1 MGRGFNRV
9 MEAVHFRWCWE
20 ERSGERKGRPPFL
33 DVQDSRQQ
41 TFPLEPP
48 TPSFVP
54 SVKQSPF
61 GGWPAACEVAQTP
74 KFAHPG
80 TSVAKFLSAF
90 ELEYVEAKE
99 PSQNDAQREAVRQR
113 AHGPRS
119 EPKPGRRWG
128 QDTQSCR

>member
-1 MGRGFNRV
+1 MVLGKRLQQSDGSSTFQ
-9 MEAVHFRWCWE
+9 AVLGGEEWRE
-20 ERSGERKGRPPFL
+20 EREAPLSRCPGQQAADVSSG
-33 DVQDSRQQ
+33 
-41 TFPLEPP
+41 PP

-61 GGWPAACEVAQTP
+61 GGWPAAREVAQTP

-90 ELEYVEAKE
+90 EQKYVEAKE

-113 AHGPRS
+113 DHGPRS
-119 EPKPGRRWG
+119 EPKPGRR
-128 QDTQSCR
+128 